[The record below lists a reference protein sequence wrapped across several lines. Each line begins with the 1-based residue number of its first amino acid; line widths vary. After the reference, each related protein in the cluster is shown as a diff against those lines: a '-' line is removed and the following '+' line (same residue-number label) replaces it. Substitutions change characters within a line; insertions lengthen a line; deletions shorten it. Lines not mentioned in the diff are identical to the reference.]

1 MKKLFL
7 LLLFPIVSFGQSPYS
22 SYYKNSKTKETGL
35 GYTEKF
41 KYKVSAK
48 KRLNLRESPDLKSNK
63 ICNIP
68 YDTVLYVVDKT
79 VIKLTLID
87 TDKETGSI

>member
-22 SYYKNSKTKETGL
+22 SYYKNGKTKETGPD
-35 GYTEKF
+35 YTEKI

-48 KRLNLRESPDLKSNK
+48 NGLNLRK
-63 ICNIP
+63 
-68 YDTVLYVVDKT
+68 
-79 VIKLTLID
+79 TLI
-87 TDKETGSI
+87 